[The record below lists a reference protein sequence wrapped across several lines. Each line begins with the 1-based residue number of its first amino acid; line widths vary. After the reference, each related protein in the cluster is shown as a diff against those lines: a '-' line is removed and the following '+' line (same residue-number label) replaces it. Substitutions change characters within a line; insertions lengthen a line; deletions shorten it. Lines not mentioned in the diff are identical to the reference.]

1 MSSSNVSRL
10 KNAPE
15 QECDFQ
21 RDPDLGYEADG
32 SFGSIRI
39 LEHGYPNP
47 LVRWHFHEEY
57 ELHLITE
64 TRGKVFVGD
73 YIGHFEPGHLVLTG
87 PRLPHNW
94 ISSEVPPEGSP
105 KRDLVMQFSG
115 DPIRKAAELL
125 PEFKEILPLLDR
137 AEHGIEFKNVDS
149 DLIARIYAVRNT
161 QGMERFIEFCALM
174 RVLTRHGDY
183 KLLSSVKLQ
192 SFEDDQ
198 SLRQISTVVDYI
210 SEHYHERLS
219 MAEVAEKFD
228 MSESRF
234 SRFFRKSTGNTF
246 TNFVSQ
252 IRINRACQLLLET
265 EQYIS
270 TVCYNVGF
278 NNVANFNRRFMEV
291 KGMTPSEFRR
301 LARSR

>member
-1 MSSSNVSRL
+1 MSSSSVSRL

-219 MAEVAEKFD
+219 MADVAEKFD